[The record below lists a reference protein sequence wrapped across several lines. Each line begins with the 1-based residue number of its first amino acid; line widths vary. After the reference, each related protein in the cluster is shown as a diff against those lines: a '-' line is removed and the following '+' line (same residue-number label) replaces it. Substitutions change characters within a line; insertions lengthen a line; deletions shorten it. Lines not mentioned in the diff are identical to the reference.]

1 MCKRAR
7 PSKELGY
14 AVLEA
19 GVLQAYAP
27 TTRWWL
33 VADLIW
39 HTPAAD
45 LIWEKSTTAC
55 LRKAPLLVAIRIE
68 WSSMSPLW
76 NLRPCDPAPE
86 EDGYTIFGKR
96 SARLFNHGSSFI
108 QIKHNGE
115 ASSVIPTVALH
126 LQDLLRPVNVVRLP
140 ENQSS
145 VRILLFNSVLNYIS
159 DIMCF
164 ILVW

>member
-7 PSKELGY
+7 PSEELGY

-39 HTPAAD
+39 HTPVAD
-45 LIWEKSTTAC
+45 LIWEKSTTGC

-68 WSSMSPLW
+68 WSSTSPLW
-76 NLRPCDPAPE
+76 NLHPCDPAPE
-86 EDGYTIFGKR
+86 EDGYTSFGKR
-96 SARLFNHGSSFI
+96 SAHSSITARPSSKSSTTAKHRLWYRLLHSICKTFFVPSTSFVFPKTKAQYVYCYLVQFLI
-108 QIKHNGE
+108 IFK
-115 ASSVIPTVALH
+115 
-126 LQDLLRPVNVVRLP
+126 
-140 ENQSS
+140 
-145 VRILLFNSVLNYIS
+145 ILCVLF
-159 DIMCF
+159 
-164 ILVW
+164 